1 MKNILLEIVGLAGFA
16 NAILYIGGF
25 FRKLE
30 NERQAEASAQNTRLS
45 VLEGKVEAMLQE
57 PFCNEES
64 YDVVCSFDELKELF
78 GDDHD
83 LDEEE

>member
-30 NERQAEASAQNTRLS
+30 NDRQSEASAQNTRLS
-45 VLEGKVEAMLQE
+45 VLEGKVEALIQA
-57 PFCNEES
+57 PYCNQES
-64 YDVVCSFDELKELF
+64 YKVVKSCDDLKDLF
-78 GDDHD
+78 GDDFE
-83 LDEEE
+83 LEEE